1 KAKQLGFPIALKL
14 VAPEIVHK
22 TESGAVVL
30 GLKSASEVEAA
41 GKDLLAK
48 ASQAHL
54 LLQEMIQGTE
64 VLVGARSDPQYGPF
78 LMVGLGGIF
87 VEVLKDV
94 ALRLL
99 PVSEAEAVEM
109 LKELRGYKILTGV
122 RGQPPRD
129 LKALARAMA
138 GVSELFAVQREH
150 LSDFEINPLM
160 VRPEG
165 QGAVAVDVR
174 LVRK

>member
-1 KAKQLGFPIALKL
+1 
-14 VAPEIVHK
+14 
-22 TESGAVVL
+22 
-30 GLKSASEVEAA
+30 
-41 GKDLLAK
+41 
-48 ASQAHL
+48 
-54 LLQEMIQGTE
+54 
-64 VLVGARSDPQYGPF
+64 
-78 LMVGLGGIF
+78 MVGLGGIF

-99 PVSEAEAVEM
+99 PVSEGEALEM

-129 LKALARAMA
+129 IKALARAMA
-138 GVSELFAVQREH
+138 GVAELFAAQREH
-150 LSDFEINPLM
+150 LTDFEINPLM

-165 QGAVAVDVR
+165 QGVAAVDVR